1 MKLIDLVLKA
11 KRMGLTYLTVDSDG
25 VCSGFIIKPYFDGG
39 LNLVG
44 DYTVVWC
51 GRSIVLLGTYD
62 GIENID
68 TREYIIN
75 INDLTL

>member
-1 MKLIDLVLKA
+1 MKQLE
-11 KRMGLTYLTVDSDG
+11 
-25 VCSGFIIKPYFDGG
+25 FKPYFDGG